1 MSNPRGGGGGSL
13 HELVFQVFLFF
24 ILKVFIE
31 FVTILLL
38 FFFFF
43 NLARRHVVSLFP
55 DQGLNPY
62 LLYWRGSLNH

>member
-38 FFFFF
+38 FFFF
-43 NLARRHVVSLFP
+43 LIWP
-55 DQGLNPY
+55 GGMWY
-62 LLYWRGSLNH
+62 LGSLTKD